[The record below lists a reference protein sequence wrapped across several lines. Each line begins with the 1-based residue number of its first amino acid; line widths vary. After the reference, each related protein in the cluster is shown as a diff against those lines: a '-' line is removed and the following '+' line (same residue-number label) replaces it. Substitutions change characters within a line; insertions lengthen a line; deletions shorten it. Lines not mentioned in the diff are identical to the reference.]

1 MKEMKEMLE
10 EEKQAGGAPC
20 QLAKS
25 SLHLLIEAAVM
36 F

>member
-1 MKEMKEMLE
+1 MKEMKEML

>member
-1 MKEMKEMLE
+1 MEMKEMLE
-10 EEKQAGGAPC
+10 EEKRAVGAPC

-25 SLHLLIEAAVM
+25 SLRSLIEAAVM